1 VTKIGHRL
9 SALMLTIAATCPA
22 GAQSVQDLGAVTKA
36 AQDYIAAAAQQ
47 ATPGEVEVTL
57 GRLDERLQLP
67 ACAAA
72 LQLFLPPG
80 ARTMGDTTV
89 GVRCD
94 APKPWTLYVPV
105 RVNMY
110 AQVLI
115 ATRPLQ
121 RGAVLQADDLKLE
134 RRELGGLY
142 GGYLNHAEQAV
153 GMVMRRSLM
162 PGAVVEPSAVE
173 ARTLVQRGQSVVL
186 VSRGAGIEVRA
197 AGEALASG
205 PLGALVQVRNL
216 SSKRIVEGTVT
227 DTGLVEVPL

>member
-1 VTKIGHRL
+1 VTRIGQQL
-9 SALMLTIAATCPA
+9 LVFVLGFAAACPIS
-22 GAQSVQDLGAVTKA
+22 AQSIQDLTAVTKA

-47 ATPGEVEVTL
+47 ATPGEAEVTV

-67 ACAAA
+67 ACAAT

-94 APKPWTLYVPV
+94 EPKPWTLYVPV
-105 RVNMY
+105 RVSVY
-110 AQVLI
+110 AQVLV

-121 RGAVLQADDLKLE
+121 RGALLQADDLKLE
-134 RRELGGLY
+134 RRELGTLY
-142 GGYLNHAEQAV
+142 GGYLSQTEQAL
-153 GMVMRRSLM
+153 GMVIRRSLM

-205 PLGALVQVRNL
+205 ALGAWVQVRNL
-216 SSKRIVEGTVT
+216 SSKRIVEGTVIE
-227 DTGLVEVPL
+227 GGIVEVPL